1 MEITDSTKL
10 AFVGGGRMGEALI
23 AGALRGSVAAADVVV
38 IEPVVAR
45 AAFLN
50 QEYGVHATADVD
62 AIGSADVVI
71 IAVKP
76 DQVPAACSQ
85 LAPHLRKGSFV
96 ISVAAGV
103 STTALEAALPA
114 GTAVVRVMPN
124 TPAFVGEGM
133 SVMSPGST
141 ATAAQLARAQAL
153 LESVGK
159 VLTVPESKQ
168 DAVTAVSG
176 SGPAYFFYLVEAM
189 IESGVQLGLTR
200 DVARELAVQTAVGAA
215 TLMSQS
221 GEHPVVLRE
230 NVMSPG
236 GTTAAAIRELEE
248 QGVRGAV
255 YSALDACARRSAE
268 LAAK

>member
-1 MEITDSTKL
+1 
-10 AFVGGGRMGEALI
+10 
-23 AGALRGSVAAADVVV
+23 
-38 IEPVVAR
+38 
-45 AAFLN
+45 
-50 QEYGVHATADVD
+50 
-62 AIGSADVVI
+62 
-71 IAVKP
+71 
-76 DQVPAACSQ
+76 
-85 LAPHLRKGSFV
+85 
-96 ISVAAGV
+96 
-103 STTALEAALPA
+103 
-114 GTAVVRVMPN
+114 
-124 TPAFVGEGM
+124 
-133 SVMSPGST
+133 
-141 ATAAQLARAQAL
+141 
-153 LESVGK
+153 VGK

-189 IESGVQLGLTR
+189 IEAGVQLGLTR
-200 DVARELAVQTAVGAA
+200 DIARELAVQTAKGAA
-215 TLMSQS
+215 TLMSES